1 MNKEIEENNRTRKA
15 RDLFKKTGNT
25 KGNFHIKMG
34 PIKDINGKNLTEAQE
49 IKNRC
54 QKNTELYKKKVLMT
68 QITMMV
74 WLLT

>member
-1 MNKEIEENNRTRKA
+1 
-15 RDLFKKTGNT
+15 
-25 KGNFHIKMG
+25 MG

-54 QKNTELYKKKVLMT
+54 QENTEELYKKKVLTT

>member
-1 MNKEIEENNRTRKA
+1 MGKI

-25 KGNFHIKMG
+25 KGKFHIKMG

-54 QKNTELYKKKVLMT
+54 QENTEELYKKKVLTT